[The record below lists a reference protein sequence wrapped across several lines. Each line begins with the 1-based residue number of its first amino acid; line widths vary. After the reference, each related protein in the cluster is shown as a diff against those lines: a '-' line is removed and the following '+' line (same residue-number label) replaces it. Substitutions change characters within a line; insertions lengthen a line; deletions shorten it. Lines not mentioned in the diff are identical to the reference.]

1 MRIEFTHKFGLQEQA
16 DVQYYKANL
25 VDVQPNEYDNALA
38 QGWSLSFE
46 NSKLTWFQSRSTR
59 CNLSEID
66 YVLFHD
72 ARYKVGD
79 YNKQKA
85 ELRHIYS
92 AYCYYKKY
100 QDLFHDE
107 VETWLDM
114 DMLFE
119 YYDDAEFVG
128 WSKLRRY
135 SAKSLETVLFAWD
148 YAKPD
153 LKLGHNSLY
162 HELAWAKL
170 AGYEYVYMGPG
181 YELSGLYKANIQG
194 FEWWTGSEWSV
205 DNQEY
210 KRACRRDA
218 KLSSFS
224 GLGDL

>member
-25 VDVQPNEYDNALA
+25 IDVQPHEYDDALA

-46 NSKLTWFQSRSTR
+46 NGELTWFQSRSTR

-66 YVLFHD
+66 YVLFND
-72 ARYKVGD
+72 AHYKVGD

-85 ELRHIYS
+85 AIRHIYS

-100 QDLFHDE
+100 KDLFHDE
-107 VETWLDM
+107 VETWLDN

-119 YYDDAEFVG
+119 YYDDGEFVG

-135 SAKSLETVLFAWD
+135 SPKSLETVLFAWD
-148 YAKPD
+148 YAKPE

-181 YELSGLYKANIQG
+181 YELSGLYKAQIQG

-218 KLSSFS
+218 KLTTFA